1 MSVLMVSTFPPERC
15 GVASYAAQSVRALRD
30 AGETVRVLTWGAG
43 KGDIHLPA
51 PPLGRRVAA
60 LIPHCR
66 TSGRAILH
74 YMPSFYTGSGSRLD
88 EVLARVWMT
97 RLFQSVPNLD
107 VIVHE
112 QSWYPRVEELSV
124 PGRLLWALERRQWAA
139 ARNLR
144 FHNQAA
150 IDTHCQRFRLSGG
163 NATVVTHGRD
173 FRPNY
178 TGGRQEA
185 RRELQLGTGELTFAS
200 VGFITP
206 YKGYELAL
214 EGLAAAPDLC
224 CRYFI
229 VGSIHPK
236 NDPRDQEYLAQLRR
250 LAGGDPRVEFR
261 DEFVD
266 DVAFDRWI
274 TAADAVLL
282 PYRSSTTSSV
292 LARCHLLGT
301 PAVTTRAAGLDAEL
315 HPGDVAVD
323 SPAEFAAALRRWREP
338 QAVISGRGL

>member
-15 GVASYAAQSVRALRD
+15 GVASYAAQSVRALRE
-30 AGETVRVLTWGAG
+30 AGDTVRVLTWDGG
-43 KGDIHLPA
+43 KGDILLAA
-51 PPLGRRVAA
+51 PPRGRRVAD

-66 TSGRAILH
+66 AAGRVILH
-74 YMPSFYTGSGSRLD
+74 YMPSFYTGGSRLD
-88 EVLARVWMT
+88 ELLARVWMT
-97 RLFQSVPNLD
+97 RLFRSVAALE

-112 QSWYPRVEELSV
+112 QSWYPPVDELSV

-139 ARNLR
+139 ARTLR

-150 IDTHCQRFRLSGG
+150 IDTHCKRFRLSGR

-173 FRPNY
+173 FRANY
-178 TGGRQEA
+178 SGGRPEA
-185 RRELQLGTGELTFAS
+185 RRELEISTTELTFAS
-200 VGFITP
+200 VGFVTP

-214 EGLAAAPDLC
+214 EGLSAAPDLS

-236 NDPRDQEYLAQLRR
+236 NDPRDQEYLAQLKR

-274 TAADAVLL
+274 AAADAVLL
-282 PYRSSTTSSV
+282 PYRSSTSSSV

-315 HPGDVAVD
+315 HSSDVAVD
-323 SPAEFAAALRRWREP
+323 SPQEFAAALRRWRQP
-338 QAVISGRGL
+338 LAMTAGLGS